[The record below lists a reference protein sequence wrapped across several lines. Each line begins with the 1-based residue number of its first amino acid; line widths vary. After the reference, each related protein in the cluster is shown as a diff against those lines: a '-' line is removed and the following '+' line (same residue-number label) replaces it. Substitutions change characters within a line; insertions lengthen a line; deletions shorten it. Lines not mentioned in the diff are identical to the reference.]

1 MSASTRT
8 TAMMTKDDAIKL
20 LEQALNLATQKGVYT
35 IADVEAIIDAL
46 KCVRESYKNSMV
58 SEK

>member
-1 MSASTRT
+1 
-8 TAMMTKDDAIKL
+8 MMTKDEAIKL